1 MEHVG
6 VGLRAVAIIIDTIL
20 LMVVGYVI
28 AMATGGTTAAG
39 FKLEGVPMF
48 LWLAIGIGYY
58 IVLEAQSGATLGK
71 RLIGLKV
78 VKLEGGGPIDWQ
90 ASITRN
96 LLRLVD
102 GFFFYL
108 VGAII
113 VWSSDK
119 KQRLG
124 DKVAGTVVVRAKE
137 AAAPVAAKDTPPITR
152 L

>member
-6 VGLRAVAIIIDTIL
+6 VGLRAVATIIDTFL
-20 LMVVGYVI
+20 LIVIGYLI
-28 AMATGGTTAAG
+28 ALATDSTTAAG
-39 FKLEGVPMF
+39 FQLEGVPML
-48 LWLAIGIGYY
+48 LWLAIGVGYY

-71 RLIGLKV
+71 RVMGLRV

-90 ASITRN
+90 ASLSRN
-96 LLRLVD
+96 LLRLID

-124 DKVAGTVVVRAKE
+124 DKVAGTVVVRARE
-137 AAAPVAAKDTPPITR
+137 AAPANSASPITR

>member
-1 MEHVG
+1 M
-6 VGLRAVAIIIDTIL
+6 L
-20 LMVVGYVI
+20 
-28 AMATGGTTAAG
+28 
-39 FKLEGVPMF
+39 
-48 LWLAIGIGYY
+48 LWLVIGVGYY
-58 IVLEAQSGATLGK
+58 IVLEAQAGATLGK
-71 RLIGLKV
+71 RIVGLRV
-78 VKLEGGGPIDWQ
+78 VRLEGGGPIGWQ
-90 ASITRN
+90 ASVTRN

-124 DKVAGTVVVRAKE
+124 DKVAETAVIRARQ
-137 AAAPVAAKDTPPITR
+137 AAPVAAKDVPPVTR

>member
-1 MEHVG
+1 MEYVG
-6 VGLRAVAIIIDTIL
+6 VGLRAVATIIDTFL
-20 LMVVGYVI
+20 LIVIGYLI
-28 AMATGGTTAAG
+28 ALVTDSTTAAG
-39 FKLEGVPMF
+39 FQLEGVPML
-48 LWLAIGIGYY
+48 LWLVIGVGYY

-71 RLIGLKV
+71 RVVGLRV

-90 ASITRN
+90 ASLSRN
-96 LLRLVD
+96 LLRLID

-124 DKVAGTVVVRAKE
+124 DKVAGTVVIRARQ
-137 AAAPVAAKDTPPITR
+137 APLVAAKDTPPITR

>member
-1 MEHVG
+1 MEYVG
-6 VGLRAVAIIIDTIL
+6 VGLRAVATIIDTML
-20 LMVVGYVI
+20 LIVIGYLI
-28 AMATGGTTAAG
+28 ALATGSTTAAG
-39 FKLEGVPMF
+39 FQLEGVPML
-48 LWLAIGIGYY
+48 LWLAIGVGYY

-71 RLIGLKV
+71 RVVGLRV

-90 ASITRN
+90 ASLSRN
-96 LLRLVD
+96 LLRLID

-124 DKVAGTVVVRAKE
+124 DKVAGTVVIRARH
-137 AAAPVAAKDTPPITR
+137 AAPTEKNTSPITR

>member
-1 MEHVG
+1 MDYAG
-6 VGLRAVAIIIDTIL
+6 VGLRAVAVIIDTIL
-20 LMVVGYVI
+20 LAFVGYLI
-28 AMATGGTTAAG
+28 ALATGGTTAAG
-39 FKLEGVPMF
+39 FELEGGPAF

-58 IVLEAQSGATLGK
+58 IVLEAQGGATFGK
-71 RLIGLKV
+71 RILGLRV
-78 VKLEGGGPIDWQ
+78 VRLEGGGPIGWQ
-90 ASITRN
+90 ASVTRN

-113 VWSSDK
+113 VWTSDK

-124 DKVAGTVVVRAKE
+124 DKVAETVVIRAR
-137 AAAPVAAKDTPPITR
+137 AAAPVAAKDVPPIRR